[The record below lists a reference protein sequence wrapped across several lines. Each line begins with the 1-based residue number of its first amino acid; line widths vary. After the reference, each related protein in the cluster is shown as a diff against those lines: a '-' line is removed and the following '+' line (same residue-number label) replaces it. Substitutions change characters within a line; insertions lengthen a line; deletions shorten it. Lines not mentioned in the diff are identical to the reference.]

1 MKRIIAIAVCLV
13 AAAAWWA
20 VGTTAPP
27 PASSSNCTEPAA
39 YPADFR
45 MRLSKVRRVHLQS
58 GAPLP
63 DSLQWQR
70 ADVHAPIG
78 SPEAKKGG
86 RVRLSNAGPFPA
98 HFQRF
103 GGGAP
108 QFFHQNLHAATE
120 IPLLARH
127 PCTGE
132 ITGGVAEAW
141 ARSGMTV
148 YFRLHPKAQYNNGRP
163 VRANDY
169 LLSVLLQA
177 EQHCAEFE
185 RISTVISGMH
195 SHGDSVLSVT
205 LRKETD
211 LPALCAQ
218 LHAAEPDFYSEF
230 DSRFREKYAQRIPPA
245 TGPYRVGRLER
256 GRMIEL
262 RRVQAWWG
270 ESLPL
275 CRNRF
280 NADALEYHFLTSE
293 AQVWEFLLKG
303 RLDALQTRNISA
315 WQERVT
321 NNDDLRTLV
330 YDAEY
335 PLPPYGIAANAR
347 TLPDIHLRRGLMHS
361 MDMDGALAIM
371 MRGEGRRLTT
381 FSSGYGRLS
390 PANTPQYRY
399 DAESARACFTRA
411 GYTASGGDG
420 ILRKPDGTRLCVQL
434 LYTPHEKI
442 SNMVSFLAQS
452 AKVCGVE
459 IVPAPVPWQ
468 TCQQRLQERSHEL
481 LFWAVPAPDKP
492 NPKLFLDREAA
503 PEFSPFGLESNE
515 LQDALE
521 QFEASPSAENLARV
535 DKMVYENAIWLP
547 GWKENRVYLAHH
559 PHLVIPPSP
568 WCYDALDAHLFWVK
582 AAP

>member
-1 MKRIIAIAVCLV
+1 MRYFLTIVSLLV
-13 AAAAWWA
+13 VLVAWWA
-20 VGTTAPP
+20 TGTTWRAPQAEEQPTTTAIYP
-27 PASSSNCTEPAA
+27 P
-39 YPADFR
+39 DFDK
-45 MRLSKVRRVHLQS
+45 RLSRVTGVTLQRH
-58 GAPLP
+58 APLP
-63 DSLQWQR
+63 ATLHWQT
-70 ADVHAPIG
+70 AEEHPGIG
-78 SPEAKKGG
+78 SPDARKGG
-86 RVRLSNAGPFPA
+86 TVSLSNAGPFPA
-98 HFQRF
+98 HFLRF
-103 GGGAP
+103 GGAV
-108 QFFHQNLHAATE
+108 QFFHRNLQQATE
-120 IPLLARH
+120 IPLLAHH
-127 PCTGE
+127 PLTQ
-132 ITGGVAEAW
+132 TATAGVASAW
-141 ARSGMTV
+141 ASDGTTV
-148 YFRLHPKAQYNNGRP
+148 YFKLNPAARYNNGCQ
-163 VRANDY
+163 VRADDY
-169 LLSVLLQA
+169 LFALLLQA
-177 EQHCAEFE
+177 EQQCSEFE
-185 RISTVISGMH
+185 SISACISAAA
-195 SHGDSVLSVT
+195 SHGDSLLSVT
-205 LRKETD
+205 LRKGAD
-211 LPALCAQ
+211 LLDACRL
-218 LHAAEPDFYSEF
+218 LHAAEPGFYAAF
-230 DSRFREKYAQRIPPA
+230 NSRFRENYAQRIPPS
-245 TGPYRVGRLER
+245 TGPYQVKTVQRGRLIVLQR
-256 GRMIEL
+256 ITN
-262 RRVQAWWG
+262 WWG
-270 ESLPL
+270 EKLPL

-315 WQERVT
+315 WQERLAGS
-321 NNDDLRTLV
+321 DGLRTLV

-361 MDMDGALAIM
+361 MDMDGAMAIM

-442 SNMVSFLAQS
+442 SNMVSYLAQS
-452 AKVCGVE
+452 AKACGVE
-459 IVPAPVPWQ
+459 ILPAPAPWQ

-521 QFEASPSAENLARV
+521 QFEASPTAENLARV

-568 WCYDALDAHLFWVK
+568 WCFDALDAHLFWVK

>member
-1 MKRIIAIAVCLV
+1 MRYFLTIVSLLV
-13 AAAAWWA
+13 VLVAWWA
-20 VGTTAPP
+20 TGTTWRAPQAEEQP
-27 PASSSNCTEPAA
+27 PTTAI
-39 YPADFR
+39 YPPDFDK
-45 MRLSKVRRVHLQS
+45 RLSRVTGVTLQRH
-58 GAPLP
+58 APLP
-63 DSLQWQR
+63 ATLHWQT
-70 ADVHAPIG
+70 ADEHPDIG
-78 SPEAKKGG
+78 SPDARKGG
-86 RVRLSNAGPFPA
+86 TVRLSNAGPFPA
-98 HFQRF
+98 HFLRF
-103 GGGAP
+103 GGAV
-108 QFFHQNLHAATE
+108 QFFHRNLQQATE
-120 IPLLARH
+120 IPLLAHH
-127 PCTGE
+127 PLTQ
-132 ITGGVAEAW
+132 TATAGVASAW
-141 ARSGMTV
+141 ACDGTTV
-148 YFRLHPKAQYNNGRP
+148 YFRLNPAARYNNGCQ
-163 VRANDY
+163 VRADDY
-169 LLSVLLQA
+169 LLALLLQA
-177 EQHCAEFE
+177 EQQCAEFE
-185 RISTVISGMH
+185 TISACISAAA
-195 SHGDSVLSVT
+195 SHGASLLSVT
-205 LRKETD
+205 LRKGAD
-211 LPALCAQ
+211 LLDACRL
-218 LHAAEPDFYSEF
+218 LHAAEPGFYAAF
-230 DSRFREKYAQRIPPA
+230 NSRFRENYAQRIPPA
-245 TGPYRVGRLER
+245 TGPYQVKTVQRGRLIVLQR
-256 GRMIEL
+256 ITN
-262 RRVQAWWG
+262 WWG
-270 ESLPL
+270 ENLPL

-315 WQERVT
+315 WQERLAGS
-321 NNDDLRTLV
+321 DGLRTLV

-459 IVPAPVPWQ
+459 IVPAPAPWQ

-503 PEFSPFGLESNE
+503 PEFSPFGLESDE